1 MRGGGAKYV
10 PTLKYLRHAKGRH
23 PQRLF
28 TRALL
33 VSDFHELVNDRSLPL
48 DTRVRIRQCSQEGAG
63 TFQFAI
69 PSTPERTLTDA
80 EYLCQWRH
88 HYGLD
93 QPQLFPGTR
102 CSARCRTHGPA
113 CAIDQTAWS
122 KGAHMLSCGAS
133 PLRLKRHNK
142 GPRRVL
148 KPFYESCGYDWDE
161 RDTHCHLD
169 SVKRVDARCRNPA
182 VSFRDEALDF
192 TIGCPA
198 CDTYVTQA
206 AAEHRAHITSGLE
219 RDKRSKHAAA
229 ATANNMRYL
238 TWAGTTYG
246 GWGDEWL
253 KAHLKPQYAKR
264 LAAEKKAGG
273 SGWDTIKWKQ
283 NLYELMNIE
292 IARSNYAMLMERT
305 LPPMAA

>member
-1 MRGGGAKYV
+1 
-10 PTLKYLRHAKGRH
+10 
-23 PQRLF
+23 
-28 TRALL
+28 
-33 VSDFHELVNDRSLPL
+33 
-48 DTRVRIRQCSQEGAG
+48 
-63 TFQFAI
+63 
-69 PSTPERTLTDA
+69 
-80 EYLCQWRH
+80 
-88 HYGLD
+88 
-93 QPQLFPGTR
+93 
-102 CSARCRTHGPA
+102 
-113 CAIDQTAWS
+113 
-122 KGAHMLSCGAS
+122 MLSCGAS

-219 RDKRSKHAAA
+219 RDKHSKHAAA
-229 ATANNMRYL
+229 ATANNMRYV

-246 GWGDEWL
+246 GWGDEW
-253 KAHLKPQYAKR
+253 PR
-264 LAAEKKAGG
+264 P
-273 SGWDTIKWKQ
+273 T
-283 NLYELMNIE
+283 
-292 IARSNYAMLMERT
+292 
-305 LPPMAA
+305 